1 MSTTHPEII
10 LAYSRENEATARRID
25 DDLSDVARFRH
36 VSVDTANEGP
46 VLSELLPESGDYLIL
61 LISDNFLR
69 NPNAMFHANR
79 MLHGDWEVLPI
90 VLDGRRPLETGEGTA
105 RVKTEVANVSDIMGY
120 INHWQDRYLDLRAQ
134 RREMVAD
141 VGRPF
146 EDYLRKIREVSGQ
159 IGEFMRNLR
168 TTIQLTLPQFKADDY
183 RQFFIFVDREATW
196 ESRRLEAAN
205 RPRPEPVE
213 EELTDEELAQIPGLN
228 LLPDTEAEPTNATIV
243 PGPAPEDET
252 DPGGRSAEV
261 DAETARPYAAET
273 GEVRAFD
280 LDGYGDETEEAPAP
294 LEEEDN
300 QTGEEDPAMA
310 EETGEDKDAD
320 TPEPD
325 PADELDRQVVKWV
338 QQAWVFYDSGES
350 EDAFRLLR
358 TGLENYP
365 ERMDLRY
372 HLALMLVN
380 EPDKLAEARTQLDR
394 VLRVVPDHV
403 DALFLLGELSIA
415 QQDGRSA
422 LDALERVA
430 QLEPTYPELNY
441 RLGSVLQDHY
451 PEENERAAG
460 LLKAAA
466 KHDPDNA
473 DAQLRYAKLLIDPL
487 DKASKAEKYLRRALL
502 AEPRLMEAHHL
513 SAELK
518 RKATGRET
526 ATNAAPLMPL
536 PVPPPIPAPG
546 DGADDNREPAGHT
559 DHIQEESPDWN
570 PAAMDETAIT
580 TSSAAGEN
588 RWLDAPP
595 ASAPTAESRTAETPT
610 PNPNQPS
617 MPTSSFSDSN
627 RLNDPLN
634 ALKENVAQ
642 LEALLQDRRR
652 EQEESKWRDR
662 PGAGKTVLISGAT
675 AGIGRATAQ
684 RFAREGY
691 RLILT
696 GRREDRLVDLS
707 RTLSEEQRTE
717 VYTVSFDVTDREA
730 VDAAVHQL
738 PDEWRNVDILI
749 NNAGKARGFEPIQE
763 GDPANWDEMI
773 DTNIKGLLY
782 LTRAITPVMVER
794 GSGFIINLCSTAGKE
809 VYPNGGVYCATKHAV
824 DALTR
829 AMRYDLVRHGIRVGQ
844 VCPAA
849 VEETEFAMVRFDGD
863 AERAAIYN
871 DFKPLTSADVAETIY
886 FMASQPPHVNIM
898 DVVMQGRQQASAMI
912 VDRSGREEE

>member
-1 MSTTHPEII
+1 MSTSHPEII

-36 VSVDTANEGP
+36 VAVDTANEGP
-46 VLSELLPESGDYLIL
+46 VLSDLLPDSGDYLVL
-61 LISDNFLR
+61 LVSDNFLR

-105 RVKTEVANVSDIMGY
+105 RVKTEVANVADIMGY

-134 RREMVAD
+134 RREMAAE

-183 RQFFIFVDREATW
+183 RQFFIFVDLEDTWENRRREA
-196 ESRRLEAAN
+196 AA

-213 EELTDEELAQIPGLN
+213 IELTDEELAQIPGLN
-228 LLPDTEAEPTNATIV
+228 LLPREDSEPSAAIIV
-243 PGPAPEDET
+243 PGPAPEEEEPDQ
-252 DPGGRSAEV
+252 
-261 DAETARPYAAET
+261 TARPAAAGEKDQTARPET
-273 GEVRAFD
+273 DDARTYELED
-280 LDGYGDETEEAPAP
+280 YGDETPAER
-294 LEEEDN
+294 LEQQSADDN
-300 QTGEEDPAMA
+300 
-310 EETGEDKDAD
+310 KV
-320 TPEPD
+320 PEPD
-325 PADELDRQVVKWV
+325 PADELDRQVIKWV
-338 QQAWVFYDSGES
+338 QQAWGFYDNGEP

-380 EPDKLAEARTQLDR
+380 EPDKLPEARKHLDR
-394 VLRVVPDHV
+394 VLAVVPDHV

-415 QQDGRSA
+415 QRDGRSA

-441 RLGSVLQDHY
+441 RLGSILQDYY
-451 PEENERAAG
+451 PQENERAAA

-487 DKASKAEKYLRRALL
+487 DKPSKAEKYLRRALL

-518 RKATGRET
+518 RRAGPGRDTE
-526 ATNAAPLMPL
+526 AVPPMPPPEPISL
-536 PVPPPIPAPG
+536 PVPPPSPA
-546 DGADDNREPAGHT
+546 
-559 DHIQEESPDWN
+559 
-570 PAAMDETAIT
+570 
-580 TSSAAGEN
+580 
-588 RWLDAPP
+588 
-595 ASAPTAESRTAETPT
+595 PT
-610 PNPNQPS
+610 PNQPN
-617 MPTSSFSDSN
+617 MPTSSAYSDTN
-627 RLNDPLN
+627 RLSDPLS

-675 AGIGRATAQ
+675 AGIGRATAE

-696 GRREDRLVDLS
+696 GRREDRLVELS
-707 RTLSEEQRTE
+707 RRLTEEQRTE
-717 VYTVSFDVTDREA
+717 VYTISFDVTDREA
-730 VDAAVHQL
+730 VQAAVNQL
-738 PDEWRNVDILI
+738 PEEWRTVDILI

-782 LTRAITPVMVER
+782 LTRAVTPAMVRR
-794 GSGFIINLCSTAGKE
+794 GAGFIINLCSTAGKE

-829 AMRYDLVRHGIRVGQ
+829 AMRYDLVKHGIRVGQ

-863 AERAAIYN
+863 AERAAIYG
-871 DFKPLTSADVAETIY
+871 DFKPLTSSDVAETIY
-886 FMASQPPHVNIM
+886 FMAGQPPHVNIM
-898 DVVMQGRQQASAMI
+898 DVVMQGQQQASALI